1 MNSQD
6 IVVYVDKG
14 VSGDAL
20 RHTVKSLQKEVDL
33 TSHTLKRLDAEVLI
47 ASPWENRTALLIMPG
62 GRDVFYHEALHG
74 AGTHKMRKFVEKGGS
89 YLGLCAGAYF
99 AADLIEFEKGGR
111 LQVCGKRSLEL
122 YPGLARGPA
131 LGLGKYSYESDQGV
145 EAARISWQ
153 EGECLTYF
161 NGGCLFE
168 TPDKFPHVQV
178 LSSYVDLE
186 EKPAAVVSCK
196 IGKGEAIL
204 SGVHLEFSAASL
216 TRSSPQM
223 DRVLPMLHSAEEK
236 RREIF
241 RALLQRLGLRLK

>member
-1 MNSQD
+1 MRD
-6 IVVYVDKG
+6 IVIYVDKG

-33 TSHTLKRLDAEVLI
+33 SYHTLKRLDAEALI
-47 ASPWENRTALLIMPG
+47 ASPWEKETALLVMPG
-62 GRDVFYHEALHG
+62 GRDVYYHEALKG
-74 AGTHKMRKFVEKGGS
+74 LGTQKMRKFVERGGK

-111 LQVCGKRSLEL
+111 LQVCDKRSLEL

-145 EAARISWQ
+145 EAARISW
-153 EGECLTYF
+153 EGEECFTYF

-168 TPDKFPHVQV
+168 SPDKFPHVKV

-204 SGVHLEFSAASL
+204 SGVHLEFSAPFL
-216 TRSSPQM
+216 TRSSPRM
-223 DRVLPMLHSAEEK
+223 ERVLPMLQKAEEQ
-236 RREIF
+236 RRQIF
-241 RALLQRLGLRLK
+241 RTLLERLGLRLK